1 MKILL
6 ALLLAVL
13 LPLSATAKTPPTEAA
28 KIEAMIAS
36 VEQLP
41 GAVFIRNGAE
51 YNGSKAATH
60 LRYKWKSAGSHVKT
74 AEDFILF
81 CASASSMTGK
91 KYQIRFSDGQALDS
105 EQYFHAQL
113 KRLNAGLPVSLKPPV
128 ISKAAAT
135 AVAAH

>member
-1 MKILL
+1 MKVLL

-13 LPLSATAKTPPTEAA
+13 LPLSATANTLPTEAT
-28 KIEAMIAS
+28 KIEAMIGS

-41 GAVFIRNGAE
+41 GAIFIRNGAE
-51 YNGSKAATH
+51 YSGVKAASH
-60 LRYKWKSAGSHVKT
+60 LRYKWKSAGNRVKT

-91 KYQIRFSDGQALDS
+91 KYRIRFNDGQSIDA

-113 KRLNAGLPVSLKPPV
+113 KRLNAGQPVSLKSPV
-128 ISKAAAT
+128 IAKAAAA

>member
-13 LPLSATAKTPPTEAA
+13 LPLSATAKTPSTEAA
-28 KIEAMIAS
+28 KIDAMIAS

-41 GAVFIRNGAE
+41 GAVFIRNGGE
-51 YNGSKAATH
+51 YSGAKAATH
-60 LRYKWKSAGSHVKT
+60 LRYKWKSAGNHVKT

-91 KYQIRFSDGQALDS
+91 KYQIRFNDGQTLDS

-128 ISKAAAT
+128 LAKAAAS